1 MKEIIFDLLSVGR
14 CRNIMPEVNNLSLD
28 YIEDVHFDLFVA
40 NECRFTSI
48 SGDC

>member
-14 CRNIMPEVNNLSLD
+14 CRNLMPEVNNLSLD
-28 YIEDVHFDLFVA
+28 YIDNFHFDLFLA

-48 SGDC
+48 SSNC